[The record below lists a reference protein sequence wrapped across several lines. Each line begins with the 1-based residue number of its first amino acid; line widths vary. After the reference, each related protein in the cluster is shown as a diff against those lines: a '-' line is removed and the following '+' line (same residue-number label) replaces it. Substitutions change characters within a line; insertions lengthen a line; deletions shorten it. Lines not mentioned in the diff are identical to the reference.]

1 VLTALILIC
10 SATVA
15 PDVGECTRSNATT
28 VMRVPAEFGNPSTC
42 FMHAQAYLAGTS
54 FGQDLG
60 PNDRV
65 KIICV
70 RSETIAASRS
80 VNDKPRYLCCAL
92 RREEY

>member
-1 VLTALILIC
+1 MLTALILIC
-10 SATVA
+10 SITFAS
-15 PDVGECTRSNATT
+15 DLGGCNRSNATA

-70 RSETIAASRS
+70 RSEGVATSTQRQ
-80 VNDKPRYLCCAL
+80 
-92 RREEY
+92 

>member
-10 SATVA
+10 SITFAS
-15 PDVGECTRSNATT
+15 DLGECNRSNATA

-54 FGQDLG
+54 LGQDLG

-70 RSETIAASRS
+70 RSETIAASTQRQ
-80 VNDKPRYLCCAL
+80 
-92 RREEY
+92 